1 MPSGHWRTIT
11 TKWYGIEVEGRVH
24 TRPLEEKKEKIV
36 TGPGELV
43 AAPLGKRGGPDLP
56 VVILIIR
63 NRIWRESS

>member
-1 MPSGHWRTIT
+1 M
-11 TKWYGIEVEGRVH
+11 H

-56 VVILIIR
+56 VVILIIFKPFDR
-63 NRIWRESS
+63 VFLLYLAAQL